1 MPAAPDSAVI
11 QPLPSIHRLQ
21 PELFYGWFIV
31 AAGFALSFVSVGIG
45 FYGQTVFLD
54 GLIRENG
61 WSKASVS
68 GASTVYFIATG
79 MVGIGVG
86 RIVDRFGARLP
97 IFVGAVA
104 MAIALLW
111 LGNIQTPSELYMV
124 YLLLAASFSMTS
136 AIPQSTLVNKWFVRG
151 RARAMSFSQTGVS
164 VGGLVLVPVA
174 TTLIADE
181 GIRLATQLLAALVV
195 LVVLPLTVWVLREG
209 PQEHGLEPDGDVP
222 TGPETGAEASPEPP
236 WSAGDAMRT
245 RSFQILALAFGSI
258 LICQTGLAVHHLHL
272 LRDHLDTSA
281 AALGAATIPIG
292 SIFGRLIVGR
302 VADRV
307 GNRKVTAGLFATQA
321 LSLAALG
328 LATHSTGLLLA
339 SVVFG
344 LTIGA
349 VFMMQSL
356 LVAEL
361 FGVASFGTVL
371 GLLNFLTSLGGG
383 IGPLLVG
390 LVAESAGGY
399 PMAIRVLFA
408 IGLSAATLVLFVR
421 RPTRPQDLA

>member
-1 MPAAPDSAVI
+1 MPAVSDSPAI
-11 QPLPSIHRLQ
+11 RPLPSIHRLQ
-21 PELFYGWFIV
+21 PAAFYGWFIV
-31 AAGFALSFVSVGIG
+31 GAGFALSFVSVGIG

-68 GASTVYFIATG
+68 GASTVYFITTG
-79 MVGIGVG
+79 LVGIGVG
-86 RIVDRFGARLP
+86 RVVDRFGARLP
-97 IFVGAVA
+97 IFVGAFA
-104 MAIALLW
+104 MAAALLW
-111 LGNIQTPSELYMV
+111 LGNIETPRELYFV

-164 VGGLVLVPVA
+164 VGGLILVPWA
-174 TTLIADE
+174 TTLIAAD
-181 GIRLATQLLAALVV
+181 GIRVATQWLAALVV
-195 LVVLPLTVWVLREG
+195 VVVVPLTLWVLRED
-209 PQEHGLEPDGDVP
+209 PTQHGLEPDGDKRPEEDATRP
-222 TGPETGAEASPEPP
+222 TAEAP
-236 WSAGDAMRT
+236 WTVGEAMRT
-245 RSFQILALAFGSI
+245 RSFQLLALSFGSI
-258 LICQTGLAVHHLHL
+258 LVCQTGLAVHHLHL

-281 AALGAATIPIG
+281 AALGAATIPVG
-292 SIFGRLIVGR
+292 SIIGRLIAGR
-302 VADRV
+302 LADRIDT
-307 GNRKVTAGLFATQA
+307 RRVTAGLFATQA

-328 LATHSTGLLLA
+328 FATHATGLLMA

-361 FGVASFGTVL
+361 FGMASFGTVL
-371 GLLNFLTSLGGG
+371 GLLNFLTSVGGG

-390 LVAESAGGY
+390 VVAEQSGGY
-399 PMAIRVLFA
+399 PTAIRVLFA
-408 IGLSAATLVLFVR
+408 VGLSAATLILFVR
-421 RPTRPQDLA
+421 RPTRNLEP